1 MDNRVFRIEYPTGH
15 MDLNVRNFFWEADMQ
30 RIRKVLR
37 LAKEHCTDVQ
47 RHTLISLLQKECKF
61 AQDALDDMNG
71 LEQKLEELIAP
82 FGFCLC
88 ATGLLVPKKH
98 LSRRIEKY
106 GRVVELLSE
115 ARWQE

>member
-15 MDLNVRNFFWEADMQ
+15 MDLNVRNFFWEADMR

-37 LAKEHCTDVQ
+37 LAKEHCTDAQ

-61 AQDALDDMNG
+61 AQDALDEMAG
-71 LEQKLEELIAP
+71 LEQKLGELIAP
-82 FGFCLC
+82 FGLY

-106 GRVVELLSE
+106 GRVVELLLE